1 MAQPFAKDFLMS
13 SLCRKPCPHHHPLF
27 PSPGNLMPPG
37 QSCPAF
43 LPVFGCHGEVIRIST
58 PSTPK
63 IRPSQDS
70 MIITAL
76 ATPSIPEKDRPPNET
91 ELRKAKE
98 PDFRPYRVFPCGS
111 PMFLLFLVFSLPLQR
126 PETGKKVL
134 EKSYRE
140 GWDIWQSLLLD
151 IRAKGLQDMKCHIY
165 RSSSQ
170 KHVYRLSRIN

>member
-1 MAQPFAKDFLMS
+1 MPTPPPPLP
-13 SLCRKPCPHHHPLF
+13 LPRKPHAPWPILSSI
-27 PSPGNLMPPG
+27 PSSEAL
-37 QSCPAF
+37 
-43 LPVFGCHGEVIRIST
+43 FGCHGEVIRVST

-76 ATPSIPEKDRPPNET
+76 ATPSIPEKDHPPNET

-111 PMFLLFLVFSLPLQR
+111 PMFLLFLVFSFPLQR

-134 EKSYRE
+134 EKSHRE